1 VLGFPIRT
9 SPDQRLV
16 GDSPRLNAASHVLHR
31 LLMPRHPPCA
41 LKNLATKMLA
51 STMQISNN
59 KQPTTHHKPPF
70 RPARHDPVRGPT
82 DSKPTP
88 TGASLPCPFPQ
99 DPTVCPA
106 PATPR
111 ADLPTPTPPKRV
123 GGTGRTAD
131 HAAPNSQCST
141 SEPPCARR
149 SLAGTTWTGRLAP
162 TRPVLLRKEVIQ
174 PHLPVRLPCYDFV
187 PIASPTF
194 DRSPQ
199 QAGWATGFG
208 CCRLS

>member
-59 KQPTTHHKPPF
+59 KQPTGNITPNIGMLTG
-70 RPARHDPVRGPT
+70 PVRGPT
-82 DSKPTP
+82 DKQAHPA
-88 TGASLPCPFPQ
+88 TGRAHRGPFPQ
-99 DPTVCPA
+99 DPTVCP
-106 PATPR
+106 TR
-111 ADLPTPTPPKRV
+111 AHQPTRVPTPLSPAV
-123 GGTGRTAD
+123 VLAARTVQTWLS
-131 HAAPNSQCST
+131 SQCST
-141 SEPPCARR
+141 NEPSRIRR
-149 SLAGTTWTGRLAP
+149 SLMTVTWTR
-162 TRPVLLRKEVIQ
+162 RPRGAVWSVLLRKEVIQ

-194 DRSPQ
+194 DRSPPY
-199 QAGWATGFG
+199 GLGHGLRVLPTFVT
-208 CCRLS
+208 